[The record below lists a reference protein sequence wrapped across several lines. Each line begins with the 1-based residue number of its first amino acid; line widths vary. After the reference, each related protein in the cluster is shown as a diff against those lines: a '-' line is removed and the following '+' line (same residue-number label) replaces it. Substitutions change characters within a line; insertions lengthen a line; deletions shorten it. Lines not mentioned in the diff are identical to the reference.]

1 MSRPLWHVIED
12 PAFVITIYAGLVI
25 LLMLIGAVIIYLLT
39 QSIYDAALA
48 SIPPIL
54 IALIMVAARRAIKGY
69 EVAIYPDKLVVI
81 RGYERREV
89 PIHALTK
96 IRVRPV
102 IITVRLRGVRFI
114 PIHNVP
120 RLNTW
125 SITFMS
131 GNEELAKVWVN
142 ESELNMLRA
151 IIRRMCMERS
161 LCINIEGV
169 FPG

>member
-12 PAFVITIYAGLVI
+12 PAFVITVYAGLVI

-54 IALIMVAARRAIKGY
+54 IALIMIAARRAIKGY

-81 RGYERREV
+81 RGHERREV

-120 RLNTW
+120 R
-125 SITFMS
+125 
-131 GNEELAKVWVN
+131 
-142 ESELNMLRA
+142 
-151 IIRRMCMERS
+151 
-161 LCINIEGV
+161 
-169 FPG
+169 